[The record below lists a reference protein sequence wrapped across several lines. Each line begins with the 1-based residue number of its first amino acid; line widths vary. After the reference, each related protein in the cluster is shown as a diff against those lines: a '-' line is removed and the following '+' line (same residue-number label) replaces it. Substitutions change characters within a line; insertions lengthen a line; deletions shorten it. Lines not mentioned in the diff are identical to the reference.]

1 MEHLSFDFCVRPQI
15 VSLFGCPIS
24 DSYSDSDS
32 HSDTTGTDALASQR
46 TSRVAISVVSGRHK
60 YVTFAASAEH
70 LPKFATDVPLAI
82 AKFIWHYYSLLQ
94 NVLFVLRFISAN
106 DDAPPPTTAMMTMW
120 MLDMNTER
128 RS

>member
-94 NVLFVLRFISAN
+94 NVLFVSSLPMTMPPPPNNCN
-106 DDAPPPTTAMMTMW
+106 DDDVDA
-120 MLDMNTER
+120 
-128 RS
+128 